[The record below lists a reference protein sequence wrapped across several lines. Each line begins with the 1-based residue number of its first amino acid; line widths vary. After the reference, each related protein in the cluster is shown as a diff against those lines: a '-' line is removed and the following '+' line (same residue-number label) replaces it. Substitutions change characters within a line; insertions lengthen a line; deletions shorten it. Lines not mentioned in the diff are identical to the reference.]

1 MKKFIYILLLIALG
15 WLIKLSYDFYQVS
28 QQLSD
33 IQQSLHKSE
42 QKNASLNDQLVA
54 VQRQTDGP
62 ILDNNHTTI
71 PVSKQVVGISPS
83 VLIKQQL
90 ELVQFAIQQQ
100 QFVYAMERLTQLNQ
114 SLDHYVLADV
124 MKQSLHQTMTQ
135 DMQSIQQFVIEKN
148 TQQDQ
153 LSVVVKQ
160 INQNLVNELKS
171 NQLTL
176 PKAQTEH
183 FWEKWFRVDI
193 VTPDPSIVANR
204 KFILKEAQLRLLLAQ
219 QLLLKGQGSEY
230 QDMLNQ
236 IVQLIDPLP
245 DAASQKLKQ
254 QILKLKQTS
263 QLPVPKLSSLAV
275 LG

>member
-54 VQRQTDGP
+54 VQRQTDVP
-62 ILDNNHTTI
+62 IQNDTNTAVAVN
-71 PVSKQVVGISPS
+71 KQVVGISPS

-100 QFVYAMERLTQLNQ
+100 QFVYALEHLTQLNQ

-124 MKQSLHQTMTQ
+124 MKQSLHQTIAQ
-135 DMQSIQQFVIEKN
+135 DIQSIQQFVIEKN

-153 LSVVVKQ
+153 LSILVKQ
-160 INQNLVNELKS
+160 IDQSLASELK
-171 NQLTL
+171 NTQLSVS
-176 PKAQTEH
+176 KAQTEH
-183 FWEKWFRVDI
+183 FWEKWLRVDI
-193 VTPDPSIVANR
+193 VTPDPSALANR
-204 KFILKEAQLRLLLAQ
+204 KFILKEVQLRLLLAQ
-219 QLLLKGQGSEY
+219 QLLIKGQTIEY
-230 QDMLNQ
+230 QDVLSQ
-236 IVQLIDPLP
+236 IIKLVDTLP
-245 DAASQKLKQ
+245 DANSLKLKQ
-254 QILKLKQTS
+254 QFLKLKQTA
-263 QLPVPKLSSLAV
+263 QPPVPKLSSLAV